1 MRKIY
6 KIYKIKNRRDSKKY
20 IGMTSRDIN
29 IRFKEHLSNKNM
41 FVDKCMRE
49 IGVDNFEFDEIY
61 SCKTERE
68 ARYLEKYF
76 ILLYDCL
83 YPKGYNRTCPGKD
96 ASFIFNELNGRQ
108 LRLI

>member
-1 MRKIY
+1 MY

-29 IRFKEHLSNKNM
+29 IRFKEHLSNKIM

-83 YPKGYNRTCPGKD
+83 YPNGYNRTCPGKD
-96 ASFIFNELNGRQ
+96 ASFIFNELSGKQ
-108 LRLI
+108 MRLI